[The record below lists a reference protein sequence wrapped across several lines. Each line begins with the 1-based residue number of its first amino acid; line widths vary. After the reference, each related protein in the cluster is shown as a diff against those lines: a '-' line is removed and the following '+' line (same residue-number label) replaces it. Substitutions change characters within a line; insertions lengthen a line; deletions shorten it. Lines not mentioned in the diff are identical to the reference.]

1 MSKTNYDIKVEGL
14 NFDRLLGEFNRLNIT
29 LFNVNKPSYKVMEF
43 SITTL
48 DYLKLKKIYR
58 IKKIVYRNKIPHT
71 SDGEVKNGEEFDM
84 AEKQIMGR

>member
-1 MSKTNYDIKVEGL
+1 MNLKAQEG
-14 NFDRLLGEFNRLNIT
+14 RCNIII
-29 LFNVNKPSYKVMEF
+29 NAN
-43 SITTL
+43 
-48 DYLKLKKIYR
+48 R